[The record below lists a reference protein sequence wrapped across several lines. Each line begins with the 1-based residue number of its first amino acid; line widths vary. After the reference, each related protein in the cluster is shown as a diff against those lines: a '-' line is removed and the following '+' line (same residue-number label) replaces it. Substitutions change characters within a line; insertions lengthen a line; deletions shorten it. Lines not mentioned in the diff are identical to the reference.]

1 MQKILDIIRGGREN
15 NQRER
20 ERERRREIRVETF
33 PAYRLISGREL
44 ENQLRAKS
52 LGNCWVQEQ
61 LMAFQDQK

>member
-1 MQKILDIIRGGREN
+1 MQKILDIIRGGGKTIRES
-15 NQRER
+15 

-52 LGNCWVQEQ
+52 RGNCWVQEQ
-61 LMAFQDQK
+61 LMSVQGQK